1 MNRPL
6 QSLPVVIVWKTILSA
21 FLFTV
26 IGLAYASGHADAAP
40 SSAELHVRSSPDA
53 QHESVKPLPPALL
66 DGLMSIGNGPQPASD
81 LYLTVR
87 QTAGNSIMIYTLD
100 ALGNL
105 HREDGQVFLL
115 RPAARSK
122 LLHEARQLRSQHYGE
137 LLPWQEAKSV
147 IPRKANLTVVD
158 LETGLRFN
166 AQRRAGSSH
175 ADVQPLTKVDS
186 ETMKEIY
193 GGKWSWHRR
202 AILVIAN
209 GRTLAASMHGMPHGG
224 DGIPDNGFRGHFCI
238 HFQGSATHGK
248 GNIDL
253 GHQLMV
259 AKASGTLERFIGALD
274 PYDAVNAFFLANE
287 YGDRAL
293 MRAVFADSLSP
304 QANSRH
310 FGAEEA
316 AIRHQFIESED
327 IPGTA
332 LTAAI
337 RVETCQARGGKCV
350 NKTMSLFH
358 LGRLSPMD
366 AWKIDEITRS
376 KQ

>member
-6 QSLPVVIVWKTILSA
+6 QSLPIVVIWKTVLSA
-21 FLFTV
+21 VLVIV
-26 IGLAYASGHADAAP
+26 IGLAYFFNHANAAP
-40 SSAELHVRSSPDA
+40 SSPELHVRSSPDA
-53 QHESVKPLPPALL
+53 RHESVKTLPPSLL
-66 DGLMSIGNGPQPASD
+66 DGAMNIGNGPLPASD

-87 QTAGNSIMIYTLD
+87 QDTASSEIVYSLD
-100 ALGNL
+100 ATGNL
-105 HREDGQVFLL
+105 HQEDGQILLL

-122 LLHEARQLRSQHYGE
+122 LLNEARQLRAQHYGE

-175 ADVQPLTKVDS
+175 ADVQPLTKADS

-259 AKASGTLERFIGALD
+259 AKASGTLEPFISALD
-274 PYDAVNAFFLANE
+274 PYDTVNAFFLANE
-287 YGDRAL
+287 YDDRAL
-293 MRAVFADSLSP
+293 MRSVFADSLSP
-304 QANSRH
+304 QANIRH
-310 FGAEEA
+310 FGAQET
-316 AIRHQFIESED
+316 AIRHQFIEPED
-327 IPGTA
+327 IPDTA
-332 LTAAI
+332 LTADI
-337 RVETCQARGGKCV
+337 RVETCQARGGRCADKSV
-350 NKTMSLFH
+350 SLFH

-366 AWKIDEITRS
+366 AWKIDEITKS

>member
-1 MNRPL
+1 MNRSL
-6 QSLPVVIVWKTILSA
+6 QSLQSVTRKTALFA
-21 FLFTV
+21 FLSV
-26 IGLAYASGHADAAP
+26 IICLAYSANYAIAAP
-40 SSAELHVRSSPDA
+40 SRAELHVRSSPDA
-53 QHESVKPLPPALL
+53 RHESVKPLPPTLL
-66 DGLMSIGNGPQPASD
+66 DGAMSIGSGPQTASD
-81 LYLTVR
+81 LYLSVPQAKGSSTL
-87 QTAGNSIMIYTLD
+87 IYTVD
-100 ALGNL
+100 TLGNL
-105 HREDGQVFLL
+105 HREDGQILLL

-122 LLHEARQLRSQHYGE
+122 LLHEARQLRTQHYGE

-175 ADVQPLTKVDS
+175 ADVQPLTKADS

-202 AILVIAN
+202 AILVIAH

-224 DGIPDNGFRGHFCI
+224 DGIPDNGFSGHFCI

-259 AKASGTLERFIGALD
+259 AKASGTLEPFIGALD
-274 PYDAVNAFFLANE
+274 PYDTVNAFFLANE

-293 MRAVFADSLSP
+293 MRSVFTDSLSP
-304 QANSRH
+304 QANTRH
-310 FGAEEA
+310 FGVEEA
-316 AIRHQFIESED
+316 AIRHQFIQPED
-327 IPGTA
+327 IPDTA
-332 LTAAI
+332 LAADI
-337 RVETCQARGGKCV
+337 PVEICQARGGRCV
-350 NKTMSLFH
+350 NKSVRIFH
-358 LGRLSPMD
+358 LGRLSPLD
-366 AWKIDEITRS
+366 AWRIDAITGS
-376 KQ
+376 QQ